1 MDRVEEIRKIA
12 KSIGVDLKGC
22 DNQTDLFEEGIMDS
36 LQIAMM
42 VGELEKKYQ
51 FKFELDEINPDVFE
65 TFDSLAEFIDS
76 KLI

>member
-12 KSIGVDLKGC
+12 ESIGVDLTGC

-36 LQIAMM
+36 LQIALM

-65 TFDSLAEFIDS
+65 NFDSLAEFVDS
-76 KLI
+76 KLN

>member
-12 KSIGVDLKGC
+12 ESIGVDLTGC

-36 LQIAMM
+36 LQIALM

-65 TFDSLAEFIDS
+65 NFDSLAEFVDS
-76 KLI
+76 KIN